1 MAFPI
6 HIDIYIGSI
15 PHCAKEFQIYTL
27 LIWPYTEISFK
38 IQKTGEPYKS
48 SPVGTDVHNDTFANP
63 HEIKVFG
70 SRRIYFTEKI

>member
-1 MAFPI
+1 MDFFIGIPNSY
-6 HIDIYIGSI
+6 HIYIGSI

-48 SPVGTDVHNDTFANP
+48 SPVGRSD
-63 HEIKVFG
+63 
-70 SRRIYFTEKI
+70 RI

>member
-1 MAFPI
+1 MPWIFSLAFPI

-38 IQKTGEPYKS
+38 IQKNGEPYKS
-48 SPVGTDVHNDTFANP
+48 SPVGPSVIKGSV
-63 HEIKVFG
+63 EIQ
-70 SRRIYFTEKI
+70 